1 MPLLG
6 VLLTNLFGG
15 VVAWLTTWVTRKVA
29 FGLAAVAMMSG
40 LTLGIYVVMRTTL
53 ALLNNYVTGA
63 PLIFLQALQM
73 IIPPAAPVCLSAYIT
88 MWTACMVYTWQR
100 DLLYLFAKAG

>member
-1 MPLLG
+1 MPVLG

-15 VVAWLTTWVTRKVA
+15 LVAWLTQWVSRKVA
-29 FGLAAVAMMSG
+29 FGLSAVAVMSG
-40 LTLGIYVVMRTTL
+40 LTLGIYGVMRGLL
-53 ALLNNYVTGA
+53 AALNAYVTGA
-63 PLIFLQALQM
+63 PLVFIQAVAM
-73 IIPPAAPVCLSAYIT
+73 VIPPAAPVCLSAYIT